1 MFWCQGSRFVSGHG
15 FSRGEKTPIENPAAV
30 PAAGTAAAKQPHV
43 AGQLK
48 SCSDPMLAGFGRPRG
63 TSSLSVAFPALKRW
77 AKIARPCGT
86 LRARYTQCP
95 VALLIALLLVLFSTA
110 AAASAQQITF
120 RDITAQAG
128 IHFTHNNGAF
138 GKKYLPE
145 TMGPG
150 CAFIDYD
157 NDGWPDIFIVNGENW
172 PGHPGP
178 VTTPKLY
185 HNNHDGTFTD
195 VTRKAGLAV
204 PMFGMGVAIGDY
216 DNDGYDDIF
225 ITALGQSHLFHN
237 NGNGTFTD
245 VTKSAGLWGP
255 SDFSTGAA
263 WVDYDRDGKLDL
275 VVANYVQW
283 SLQGDLFCT
292 LDGKNKSYCT
302 PESYKGATA
311 RLWHNLGNG
320 KFEDATEK
328 AHFFDNTSKSLG
340 IAILDYNGDG
350 WPDIVLANDT
360 QPNKLYLNKKDGT
373 FEEKAVPAGIA
384 FSEDGVARAGMGVD
398 AADYDRSGRP
408 SLIITNFA
416 NQMISLYHNEGNGL
430 FVDEAPS
437 SEVGRATLVTLG
449 FGCFFFDYDNDGWPD
464 ILVADGHIEDQIEK
478 VQKRVTYA
486 EPPHVFRNLGGGK
499 FVETTQSL
507 GAAFASPK
515 VARSAAY
522 ADIDNDGALDV
533 LITTNGGRVYL
544 FHNEGV
550 TNHSLRIKLEGAK
563 SNRDGIGAVI
573 TVVSGGDKQAKM
585 VRSGSSYLSQSEL
598 IATFGLGQK
607 SKADSIEVQWPSG
620 QVDKLSNVNAGET
633 VTVQERKGAVSSRAY
648 GPGGKKP
655 VPTKVA
661 KLSASVVPA
670 SAHR

>member
-1 MFWCQGSRFVSGHG
+1 MSGYECWCD
-15 FSRGEKTPIENPAAV
+15 FSPAEKTRNENSAAV
-30 PAAGTAAAKQPHV
+30 LAVRRIAALQQQPQVTAAVKLRPDRGGNRFRRLAGTGRLRLHTILGMRLLRACSLV
-43 AGQLK
+43 AL
-48 SCSDPMLAGFGRPRG
+48 SLAG
-63 TSSLSVAFPALKRW
+63 V
-77 AKIARPCGT
+77 
-86 LRARYTQCP
+86 
-95 VALLIALLLVLFSTA
+95 
-110 AAASAQQITF
+110 ASAQQITF

-128 IHFTHNNGAF
+128 VHFTHNNGAF

-157 NDGWPDIFIVNGENW
+157 NDGWPDILIVNGENW

-185 HNNHDGTFTD
+185 HNNRDGTFSD
-195 VTRKAGLAV
+195 VTRMAGLAV

-237 NGNGTFTD
+237 NRNGTFTD

-255 SDFSTGAA
+255 NDFSTGAA

-283 SLQGDLFCT
+283 SLPGDLFCT

-340 IAILDYNGDG
+340 VAILDYNGDG

-416 NQMISLYHNEGNGL
+416 NQMLSLYHNEGNGL

-478 VQKRVTYA
+478 VQKRVSYA

-507 GAAFASPK
+507 GPAFASPK
-515 VARSAAY
+515 VARGAAY
-522 ADIDNDGALDV
+522 ADIDNQGVLDV
-533 LITTNGGRVYL
+533 LMTTNGGRAYL
-544 FHNEGV
+544 FHTEGV
-550 TNHSLRIKLEGAK
+550 TNHSLRIKLEGTK

-573 TVVSGGDKQAKM
+573 TVASGGDQQWKM

-598 IATFGLGQK
+598 AATFGLGQNTR
-607 SKADSIEVQWPSG
+607 ANSIEIQWPSA
-620 QVDKLSNVNAGET
+620 QVDKLSNVSAGQT
-633 VTVQERKGAVSSRAY
+633 VTVQEGKGIVASRSY
-648 GPGGKKP
+648 GVGAKKP

-661 KLSASVVPA
+661 KLAAGQKP
-670 SAHR
+670 